1 MPRTTH
7 GTLTPNFIG
16 VGLTPS
22 PCRHASPRLPRTTP
36 PLQEQ
41 HSQLQTTFPY
51 LPLTE
56 LSLPCVM
63 SSPPTLRSL
72 PPSDDLA
79 TPTPAANSKNSKGS
93 DTANTSR
100 PTRRHYRPFP
110 NTRLEFFRFSSD
122 NDIHNFFF
130 FLLREKFWV
139 EGRLGGGKPQSP
151 LEHGD

>member
-1 MPRTTH
+1 MSREVRRWLACCCAVFARLTAQASAAAQAAVIKISEKKSSSKYNFTRT
-7 GTLTPNFIG
+7 L
-16 VGLTPS
+16 
-22 PCRHASPRLPRTTP
+22 RTTP

-41 HSQLQTTFPY
+41 HRQLPPIFPY

-100 PTRRHYRPFP
+100 PPRRHYRPFP
-110 NTRLEFFRFSSD
+110 HTRLEFFRFSSD
-122 NDIHNFFF
+122 SDIHNFFF
-130 FLLREKFWV
+130 FY
-139 EGRLGGGKPQSP
+139 
-151 LEHGD
+151 